1 MRHKRAITLTL
12 FLLLSFAALAA
23 FGESSAL
30 AQCAMCKASAAGL
43 DEAGTRNLNSAVLV
57 LLCPPVAIFCA
68 IFFVAYKHRKPPG
81 RGWGK
86 VFSFQFLVF
95 QLPAFF

>member
-1 MRHKRAITLTL
+1 MKHRRAIILTL
-12 FLLLSFAALAA
+12 SLLLTLAAFAA
-23 FGESSAL
+23 FGETATL

-68 IFFVAYKHRKPPG
+68 IFFVAYKHRKP
-81 RGWGK
+81 RGDD
-86 VFSFQFLVF
+86 
-95 QLPAFF
+95 

>member
-1 MRHKRAITLTL
+1 MRAITLTL
-12 FLLLSFAALAA
+12 SLLFTLAVFAA
-23 FGESSAL
+23 FGGEASAL

-81 RGWGK
+81 GQG
-86 VFSFQFLVF
+86 
-95 QLPAFF
+95 

>member
-1 MRHKRAITLTL
+1 MRHERATLLTL
-12 FLLLSFAALAA
+12 SLLLTLAALAGA
-23 FGESSAL
+23 FGEASAL

-68 IFFVAYKHRKPPG
+68 IFFVAYKHRKSPG
-81 RGWGK
+81 DE
-86 VFSFQFLVF
+86 
-95 QLPAFF
+95 

>member
-1 MRHKRAITLTL
+1 MRHSRATILTLTL
-12 FLLLSFAALAA
+12 LLSLAALGGEATA
-23 FGESSAL
+23 F

-68 IFFVAYKHRKPPG
+68 LFFVAYKHRKP
-81 RGWGK
+81 RGDD
-86 VFSFQFLVF
+86 
-95 QLPAFF
+95 